1 MARSILDEA
10 HIHPA
15 IRQVI
20 ASHFHE
26 TVHEVQS
33 AVATHRIVI
42 VGMAGNPVV
51 KKARQLFE
59 AQNLEFNYLEYGN
72 YFNQWRRRN
81 SLKMWTGWPTFPMVF
96 IDGVLIG
103 GYRDLEALADAGEL
117 SRIFFHRPL
126 EDRAST

>member
-15 IRQVI
+15 IREGI
-20 ASHFHE
+20 SSHFRE
-26 TVHEVQS
+26 TVQEVQT
-33 AVATHRIVI
+33 ATTTHRIVI
-42 VGMAGNPVV
+42 VGMAGNPAV
-51 KKARQLFE
+51 KKARQLCE
-59 AQNLEFNYLEYGN
+59 TQHLEFNYLEYGN

-103 GYRDLEALADAGEL
+103 GYRDLKALADAGEL
-117 SRIFFHRPL
+117 SQML
-126 EDRAST
+126 ASKSRAAH